1 VSDNTAAEDPE
12 VMCACGHPW
21 TTHKESPPFSCFGG
35 GRTRKSWCR
44 CTAPR
49 PEAVGVV
56 VNKAALDALREA
68 VKGCGEMHYD
78 VGTVGH
84 PCGSRTYS
92 LSGCERIRLC
102 APCSAK
108 RDAAMARLLG
118 SEIEGDSNG
127 R

>member
-1 VSDNTAAEDPE
+1 MTLPAILRAHADGLEFRAETRRWLTKDERASDNAEAAQLSHAAD
-12 VMCACGHPW
+12 
-21 TTHKESPPFSCFGG
+21 
-35 GRTRKSWCR
+35 
-44 CTAPR
+44 
-49 PEAVGVV
+49 
-56 VNKAALDALREA
+56 ALDKLREA

-84 PCGSRTYS
+84 PCGSRTFS

-127 R
+127 

>member
-1 VSDNTAAEDPE
+1 MSDNTAASTPTPCKYRRFYESACRQ
-12 VMCACGHPW
+12 CAIANNDGGPFLP
-21 TTHKESPPFSCFGG
+21 SPLPAQCELVD
-35 GRTRKSWCR
+35 KD
-44 CTAPR
+44 
-49 PEAVGVV
+49 
-56 VNKAALDALREA
+56 ALDALREA

-118 SEIEGDSNG
+118 SEIEGDTNG

>member
-1 VSDNTAAEDPE
+1 MTLPEVLRAHADGLGFRAENRRRLTAAER
-12 VMCACGHPW
+12 
-21 TTHKESPPFSCFGG
+21 ESDIS
-35 GRTRKSWCR
+35 
-44 CTAPR
+44 
-49 PEAVGVV
+49 EA
-56 VNKAALDALREA
+56 AQLRHAADALDALREA

-108 RDAAMARLLG
+108 RDAAISRLLG
-118 SEIEGDSNG
+118 SEIEGDTNG